1 MIVIALSQ
9 HNTCPAVYSVESSKK
24 DTYKYA
30 EGWGAW
36 PDLRCCSATLT
47 SYGRLAGGDRCAQER
62 VVVILKSRD
71 EIDTMREA
79 GRVVARA
86 LSNVRDAVRPGVS
99 LRELDALARDTIRS
113 AGAVPSFLGY
123 HPRFAP
129 TPFPGTLCLSPNN
142 VIVHG
147 IPDRYRLRDGDIL
160 SIDCGAIVDG
170 YHGDSAITVPFG
182 EVDRDAERLLE
193 TTERALWA
201 GIEQARPGNRLSDI
215 SYAVGQLAHAA
226 GYGIVPDF
234 GGHGIGRVMHEDPS
248 VQNDGRPGRGLRLRE
263 GVVLASEPMFTEGG
277 REFSLKPASWTLA
290 TRDGK
295 RSAHFEHTV
304 ALLPDG
310 PEVLTVE

>member
-1 MIVIALSQ
+1 M
-9 HNTCPAVYSVESSKK
+9 
-24 DTYKYA
+24 
-30 EGWGAW
+30 
-36 PDLRCCSATLT
+36 
-47 SYGRLAGGDRCAQER
+47 
-62 VVVILKSRD
+62 VILKSRD
-71 EIDTMREA
+71 EIDTMQEA
-79 GRVVARA
+79 GRVVART
-86 LSNVRDAVRPGVS
+86 LETVRDAVCPGRS
-99 LRELDALARDTIRS
+99 LRELDALAEETIRA

-147 IPDRYRLRDGDIL
+147 IPDRHRLREGDIL

-170 YHGDSAITVPFG
+170 YHGDAAITVAVG
-182 EVDRDAERLLE
+182 EIDEAARRLLE

-215 SYAVGQLAHAA
+215 SHAVGQMAHAA

-263 GVVLASEPMFTEGG
+263 GLVLAIEPMFNQGG
-277 REFSLKPASWTLA
+277 GAYTVKPDGWALI
-290 TRDGK
+290 TRDAS

-304 ALLPDG
+304 AITADG
-310 PEVLTVE
+310 PRVLTLA